1 MMKQIY
7 FTDVFPTAQTF
18 IVAHDL
24 AVQPF
29 KLAIFNNKEKRV
41 TPLAIIYQYLVAE
54 FSNVPLR
61 YNSGVFLNLFWTI
74 YIEHYPG
81 LYISQLAYIKNEYLE
96 LEKASARQH
105 YMITIPEG
113 KSLTENF
120 SAITNS
126 GQISNSETPFS
137 LQNESLAH
145 KEGSKSVMSFENK
158 KSTTTNKDLYLNI
171 LKIANNAIKFGL
183 KTFVSKFMGLGQK
196 YYNINSFDQPDH
208 SEVVIKFD
216 SDTMKKIE
224 GKWRVVGIKDE

>member
-29 KLAIFNNKEKRV
+29 NLAIFNNKEKRV

-105 YMITIPEG
+105 YMITFPEG

-126 GQISNSETPFS
+126 GQISDSEAPFS

-196 YYNINSFDQPDH
+196 YYNINSFNQPDH
-208 SEVVIKFD
+208 NEIFFD
-216 SDTMKKIE
+216 NDTMKKIE
-224 GKWRVVGIKDE
+224 GRWRVVGIKDE

>member
-54 FSNVPLR
+54 FSNVLR

-105 YMITIPEG
+105 YMITFPEG

-126 GQISNSETPFS
+126 GQISDSEAPFS

-183 KTFVSKFMGLGQK
+183 KTFVSKFMVLGQK
-196 YYNINSFDQPDH
+196 YYNINSFDQQEH
-208 SEVVIKFD
+208 GQVINFD
-216 SDTMKKIE
+216 NDTMKKIE
-224 GKWRVVGIKDE
+224 GTWRVVGIKDE